1 MRCVSHVP
9 FPRAPWSCIVDSAQ
23 PRSLDGRTSVAVLTP
38 DRHAEEEAA
47 DANESPKATNV
58 RGRLPIAA
66 VVFAVLLGIYASSP
80 APLPTWDAYA
90 NVFPALSLLNDGD
103 LELAP
108 TEIPF
113 LFAWSMPGRR
123 LQIPVWER
131 MIIDG
136 TPADALHRD
145 GKLRMDG
152 SPYYFVVRAP
162 GGEWIGSEPPGAAL
176 AAAPLFKL
184 LTLPDTAASLRN
196 VVPLVAQSKL
206 VAAFFTAV
214 TAAIVFLI
222 AARWLGTARGL
233 LVAAIF
239 GLGTCAWS
247 LGSQALW
254 AQTAMQPFVAL
265 GIDQFFRLRDGRRG
279 FAVTTG
285 LALGCAVC
293 VRSTSL
299 FVLVA
304 IGAYLLATDR
314 KALALCIAGALP
326 PLAVLAAYNARHFGS
341 PFVEA
346 HMTMGTAV
354 AVAKTGSP
362 DLWSTPL
369 WQGALGLLVS
379 PARGLLVYS
388 PILVLSFV
396 GAYHALRDAGWRPF
410 APLVVA
416 AAVVMAMRF
425 KWFDWWGG
433 FSYGYRPLMDAI
445 VPLTLLTIP
454 ALGARRFDGRAA
466 RAFVAVALAWSIAVQ
481 WIGTAYDSQSWDRH
495 GGTDTR
501 VNRNVDDPKFRDRL
515 WSLTDTPI
523 LWYLVHR
530 DEALAIRNAAL
541 YRFMKPPVEMRR
553 ATE

>member
-1 MRCVSHVP
+1 MPVFRHR
-9 FPRAPWSCIVDSAQ
+9 RAA
-23 PRSLDGRTSVAVLTP
+23 L
-38 DRHAEEEAA
+38 AA
-47 DANESPKATNV
+47 
-58 RGRLPIAA
+58 L
-66 VVFAVLLGIYASSP
+66 VFAGLLALYASTT

-90 NVFPALSLLNDGD
+90 TVFPALSLLNDGD

-108 TEIPF
+108 TEVPF
-113 LFAWSMPGRR
+113 LFSWTLSTGRR
-123 LQIPVWER
+123 LQIPIWDR
-131 MIIDG
+131 MVIEG
-136 TPADALHRD
+136 TPAAALYRE
-145 GKLRMDG
+145 GKLRVDG
-152 SPYYFVVRAP
+152 SPYYFVARAP
-162 GGEWIGSEPPGAAL
+162 RGEFVGSEPPGAAL

-196 VVPLVAQSKL
+196 VVPLVARSKL

-222 AARWLGTARGL
+222 AARWLDTARAL

-254 AQTAMQPFVAL
+254 AQTAMQPFLAL
-265 GIDQFFRLRDGRRG
+265 GIDQFFRVRDGRRG
-279 FAVTTG
+279 FAFTAG
-285 LALGCAVC
+285 LALGCAIC

-299 FVLVA
+299 FVLAA
-304 IGAYLLATDR
+304 IGVYLLVTDR
-314 KALALCIAGALP
+314 KALALCVAGTLP
-326 PLAVLAAYNARHFGS
+326 PLVVLAAYNARHFGS

-346 HMTMGTAV
+346 HMLMGTAV

-369 WQGALGLLVS
+369 WQGALGLLLS

-396 GAYHALRDAGWRPF
+396 GAYHALRDADWRPF

-445 VPLTLLTIP
+445 VPLTLLAIP
-454 ALGARRFDGRAA
+454 ALGARRFGPTARGLVAA
-466 RAFVAVALAWSIAVQ
+466 ALAWSIAVQ
-481 WIGTAYDSQSWDRH
+481 WIGTAYDSESWDRH

-501 VNRNVDDPKFRDRL
+501 VNRNVDNPKFRDRL

-553 ATE
+553 AAE

>member
-1 MRCVSHVP
+1 MPLLAVGV
-9 FPRAPWSCIVDSAQ
+9 FVALLAVYSA
-23 PRSLDGRTSVAVLTP
+23 
-38 DRHAEEEAA
+38 
-47 DANESPKATNV
+47 
-58 RGRLPIAA
+58 
-66 VVFAVLLGIYASSP
+66 SP

-90 NVFPALSLLNDGD
+90 HVFPALSLLNDGD

-108 TEIPF
+108 TEVPF
-113 LFAWSMPGRR
+113 LFSWTLSPSGRR
-123 LQIPVWER
+123 LQIPIWDR
-131 MIIDG
+131 MIIEG
-136 TPADALHRD
+136 VPAATLYRD
-145 GKLRMDG
+145 GKLRVDG
-152 SPYYFVVRAP
+152 SPYYFVARAP
-162 GGEWIGSEPPGAAL
+162 GGEFVGSEPPGGAL
-176 AAAPLFKL
+176 AAAPFFKM
-184 LTLPDTAASLRN
+184 LTLPDTTASLRN
-196 VVPLVAQSKL
+196 VVPLVARSKL
-206 VAAFFTAV
+206 LAALFTAT

-222 AARWLGTARGL
+222 AARWLDTARAL
-233 LVAAIF
+233 LVATIF

-247 LGSQALW
+247 LASQAYW
-254 AQTAMQPFVAL
+254 AQTAMQPFLAL
-265 GIDQFFRLRDGRRG
+265 GIDQFFRARDGRR
-279 FAVTTG
+279 ACALAAG
-285 LALGCAVC
+285 LALGCAIC

-299 FVLVA
+299 LVLVA
-304 IGAYLLATDR
+304 IGVYLLATDR
-314 KALALCIAGALP
+314 KALALCLVGTLP
-326 PLAVLAAYNARHFGS
+326 PLVVLAVYNTRHFGS

-346 HMTMGTAV
+346 HTLMGTAV

-388 PILVLSFV
+388 PILVLSFL
-396 GAYHALRDAGWRPF
+396 GAYYAVRDPGWRPF

-416 AAVVMAMRF
+416 AAVVMAIRF

-454 ALGARRFDGRAA
+454 ALGARRLDGRVA
-466 RAFVAVALAWSIAVQ
+466 RALVAVALAWSIAVQ

-501 VNRNVDDPKFRDRL
+501 VNRNVDLPEHRDRL

-530 DEALAIRNAAL
+530 EEALAIRNTAL

-553 ATE
+553 AAE